1 MGSLACLR
9 AQISAFPGVGAYD
22 ELLDGSSVKL
32 FSERDLKR
40 LAGRRRFARGQAL
53 VDALDGLD
61 EDEFSLWSYV
71 EDGEEYLAIVHRR
84 AGPLPAECGCTDG
97 RSGSFCEHA
106 VAVGLCYLSDDDS
119 D

>member
-1 MGSLACLR
+1 MCARS
-9 AQISAFPGVGAYD
+9 QIRVFPGARAHS
-22 ELLDGSSVKL
+22 ELFDVSGVKL

-40 LAGRRRFARGQAL
+40 LAGRRRFERGQAL

-71 EDGEEYLAIVHRR
+71 EDADEYLAIVHHR
-84 AGPLPAECGCTDG
+84 AGPLTAECDCPDG
-97 RSGSFCEHA
+97 RSVLFCEHA
-106 VAVGLCYLSDDDS
+106 VAVGLGYLSDDDS